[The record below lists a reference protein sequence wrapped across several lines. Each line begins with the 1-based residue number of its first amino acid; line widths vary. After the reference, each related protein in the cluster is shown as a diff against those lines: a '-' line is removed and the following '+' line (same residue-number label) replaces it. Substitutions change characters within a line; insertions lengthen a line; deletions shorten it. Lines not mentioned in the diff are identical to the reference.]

1 MMNKSI
7 KYLALGLSAFII
19 GMSVNNY
26 AISNVPSKIAVV
38 DVQKVVASSAQV
50 KALKADREAKIKDLT
65 TFVSNARA
73 AVKKETNADK
83 KKALEAKYNKEL
95 NAKRDAIQK
104 DYAKK
109 LAEVDKNISAVVAQ
123 KAKAAS
129 YDMVIAKGVVLYG
142 GSDITAEVAKSV
154 K

>member
-73 AVKKETNADK
+73 AVK
-83 KKALEAKYNKEL
+83 AKYNKEL

-109 LAEVDKNISAVVAQ
+109 LAEVDKNISAVIAQ

>member
-1 MMNKSI
+1 MRNSV

-26 AISNVPSKIAVV
+26 AISDVPSKIAVV

-50 KALKADREAKIKDLT
+50 KALKTDREAKIKDLAN
-65 TFVSNARA
+65 FVKTARE
-73 AVKKETNADK
+73 AVAKETNATK
-83 KKALEAKYNKEL
+83 KKELEAKYNKEL

-109 LAEVDKNISAVVAQ
+109 LAAVDKNISATIAQ
-123 KAKAAS
+123 KAKAAN
-129 YDMVIAKGVVLYG
+129 YDIVLAKGVVLYG
-142 GSDITAEVAKSV
+142 GSDITSEIAKVV

>member
-50 KALKADREAKIKDLT
+50 KALKADREA
-65 TFVSNARA
+65 
-73 AVKKETNADK
+73 
-83 KKALEAKYNKEL
+83 
-95 NAKRDAIQK
+95 
-104 DYAKK
+104 
-109 LAEVDKNISAVVAQ
+109 
-123 KAKAAS
+123 
-129 YDMVIAKGVVLYG
+129 
-142 GSDITAEVAKSV
+142 
-154 K
+154 

>member
-1 MMNKSI
+1 MMKQSI
-7 KYLALGLSAFII
+7 KYFALGLSAFVI

-26 AISNVPSKIAVV
+26 AISDVTNNIAVV

-50 KALKADREAKIKDLT
+50 KALKADREAKIKDLASLVQT
-65 TFVSNARA
+65 ARTNVAKEKNA
-73 AVKKETNADK
+73 EK

-95 NAKRDAIQK
+95 NTKRDAIQK

-109 LAEVDKNISAVVAQ
+109 LANIDKSISATIAQ
-123 KAKAAS
+123 KAKAANYS
-129 YDMVIAKGVVLYG
+129 MVIAKGVVLYG
-142 GSDITAEVAKSV
+142 GQDITNEIAKVV

>member
-1 MMNKSI
+1 MMKQGI
-7 KYLALGLSAFII
+7 KYFALGLSAFVI

-26 AISNVPSKIAVV
+26 AISDVTNNIAVV

-50 KALKADREAKIKDLT
+50 KALKADREAKIKDLAS
-65 TFVSNARA
+65 FVKTARTNVAKEKNA
-73 AVKKETNADK
+73 EK

-95 NAKRDAIQK
+95 NTKRDAIQK

-109 LAEVDKNISAVVAQ
+109 LANIDKSISATIAQ
-123 KAKAAS
+123 KAKAANYS
-129 YDMVIAKGVVLYG
+129 MVIAKGVVLYG
-142 GSDITAEVAKSV
+142 GQDITNEIAKVV

>member
-1 MMNKSI
+1 MKQGI
-7 KYLALGLSAFII
+7 KYFALGLGAFII

-50 KALKADREAKIKDLT
+50 KALKADRDAKVKDLT
-65 TFVSNARA
+65 TFVANARA
-73 AVKKETNADK
+73 AVAKEPNAAKKKE
-83 KKALEAKYNKEL
+83 LENKYNKEL
-95 NAKRDAIQK
+95 NAKRNAIQK

-109 LAEVDKNISAVVAQ
+109 LANIDKSISAVVAQ
-123 KAKAAS
+123 KAKAAN
-129 YDMVIAKGVVLYG
+129 YDIVLAKGVVLYG
-142 GSDITAEVAKSV
+142 GTDITAEVTKSV